1 MKNKELFGI
10 TDESMTQDLIRTY
23 NLLNEIKYMFLNF
36 KQNEAEATVKF
47 TLELNDKKQV
57 SIKEFTNIQIERE
70 TEVLKQK
77 SK

>member
-10 TDESMTQDLIRTY
+10 TDESMTKDLIRTH
-23 NLLNEIKYMFLNF
+23 NLLNEIKYMFLGF
-36 KQNEAEATVKF
+36 KHNEAEATVKF

-77 SK
+77 